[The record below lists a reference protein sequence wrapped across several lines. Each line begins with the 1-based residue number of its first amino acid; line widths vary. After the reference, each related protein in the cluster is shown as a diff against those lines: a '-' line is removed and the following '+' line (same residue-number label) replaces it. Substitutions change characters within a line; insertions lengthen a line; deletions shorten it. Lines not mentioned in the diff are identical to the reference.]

1 MSKVSVTIEGA
12 TWGEVVDHMAA
23 YISDYETRGIM
34 AEHNL
39 GAVAEELQR
48 QQYANDAKDNP
59 FKPFSPAAESWPVG
73 DCPKH
78 KKPWKAGQF
87 GPYCTARDDTGP
99 KGYCVLKPGDI
110 WNGKNI
116 PLVAA

>member
-1 MSKVSVTIEGA
+1 MSKVSITFEG
-12 TWGEVVDHMAA
+12 TSWGELVDQM
-23 YISDYETRGIM
+23 
-34 AEHNL
+34 
-39 GAVAEELQR
+39 LQIVGR
-48 QQYANDAKDNP
+48 IDIDVPPDMQSHKIDPAP
-59 FKPFSPAAESWPVG
+59 PVEFKPFSPAAESWPVG